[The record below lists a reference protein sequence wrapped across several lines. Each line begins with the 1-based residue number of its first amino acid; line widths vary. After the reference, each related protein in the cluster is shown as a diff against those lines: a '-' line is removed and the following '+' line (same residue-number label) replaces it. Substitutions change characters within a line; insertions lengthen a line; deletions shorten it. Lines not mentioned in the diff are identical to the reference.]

1 MKDIGIPCD
10 TGLWGRLKDKVVR
23 VFVFVAPGEKT
34 LDSYTG
40 WVKEEGECVN
50 NGKKDGEEEDLGD
63 R

>member
-1 MKDIGIPCD
+1 MKDIGVPCD
-10 TGLWGRLKDKVVR
+10 TGLWGRLKGEVNR
-23 VFVFVAPGEKT
+23 VFVFVALGEKT